1 MKATSKQNVS
11 AASQALKIGLALN
24 CVQSHLNGNL
34 LIILMK
40 INETK
45 PFI

>member
-1 MKATSKQNVS
+1 MKVTSKQNLS
-11 AASQALKIGLALN
+11 AASQALKTGLALN

-40 INETK
+40 IDETK